1 MQSNTSLFLAVGQL
15 RKSEADPEL
24 LMAYNRSNGY
34 GSDRNHKRDDWEK
47 AQIAGRSLLMYDN
60 TTGETPFVSF
70 VNGQYVLK
78 PGLEVVE

>member
-1 MQSNTSLFLAVGQL
+1 MQSNKSLFLAAGQL

-34 GSDRNHKRDDWEK
+34 ASDRNHKRGDWEK
-47 AQIAGRSLLMYDN
+47 SQIAGRTLLMYN
-60 TTGETPFVSF
+60 SSTGDTPFVSF

-78 PGLEVVE
+78 PDLEVVE